1 MKPLLPSLK
10 ERKRYI
16 LIRTDNKIERKEE
29 VAELVAKAGSQFL
42 GEFEMAKAG
51 IQFLPETWDKETNT
65 GIIRVGHKHADTL
78 RAALA
83 LVKEVKVECLRVSG
97 SLKKLK
103 GGK

>member
-1 MKPLLPSLK
+1 MKPLSPSLK

-16 LIRTDNKIERKEE
+16 LIRVSGIERKEE
-29 VAELVAKAGSQFL
+29 VAELVAKASSQFL

-51 IQFLPETWDKETNT
+51 IQFLPETWDKKTRT
-65 GIIRVGHKHADTL
+65 GIIRVGHKHVDQL

-83 LVKEVKVECLRVSG
+83 LMKEAKVETLRTSG

-103 GGK
+103 ETI

>member
-16 LIRTDNKIERKEE
+16 LIRISGNIEKKDE
-29 VAELVAKAGSQFL
+29 VAELVAKAGLQFL

-51 IQFLPETWDKETNT
+51 IQFLSETWNKKEKT
-65 GIIRVGHKHADTL
+65 GIIRVGHKHTDAL

-83 LVKEVKVECLRVSG
+83 LTKPKIECLKVSG

-103 GGK
+103 GGN